1 MLILTNC
8 EARRIGLLD
17 GTILLCD
24 SGAFNRFI
32 LSRDL
37 DHGSYSDSTLEEQRR
52 LRLSCASHALKVRR
66 AVASWHGL
74 APMTPAHPANQ
85 PRRSAALPHDNM
97 TKLGL
102 PRCRNSFLGYSYV
115 KALDKV
121 VLYALTFRDS

>member
-1 MLILTNC
+1 MKQFVVKVGWSDCRVKWPVRWGGPLARC

-37 DHGSYSDSTLEEQRR
+37 DHGSYSDLTLEEQRR

-74 APMTPAHPANQ
+74 APITIVPSPPQMVY
-85 PRRSAALPHDNM
+85 L
-97 TKLGL
+97 
-102 PRCRNSFLGYSYV
+102 
-115 KALDKV
+115 
-121 VLYALTFRDS
+121 